1 MKKII
6 AIAVTILLLAGVIIA
21 GCSNNKEA
29 LENYRK
35 EATEV
40 SGAFTVCIRDVI
52 PDYVLDSETPRV
64 AIVTEYQSYPFTID
78 VQQNI
83 AKQLKS
89 DTIYTFKIK
98 KFVVDEA
105 YDPSYGARPLKRYI
119 QKHVETLAG
128 KLILADEVRTG
139 DTILIDV
146 KDGKLSAI
154 AKNA

>member
-6 AIAVTILLLAGVIIA
+6 AIAVTILFLVGVIIA

-40 SGAFTVCIRDVI
+40 SGASTVCIRDVI

-78 VQQNI
+78 VPQNI
-83 AKQLKS
+83 AKQLKP
-89 DTIYTFKIK
+89 DTIYTFTIK
-98 KFVVDEA
+98 KFVVDEPV
-105 YDPSYGARPLKRYI
+105 DQLESKPLSSIAWEYSDFEI
-119 QKHVETLAG
+119 VDFYEADVDSEWGVESMS
-128 KLILADEVRTG
+128 
-139 DTILIDV
+139 
-146 KDGKLSAI
+146 LSFSEA
-154 AKNA
+154 N